1 MPKLVIG
8 LVIILS
14 LIGVGYYWQT
24 KHKTQVTVPSSAPM
38 ASVND
43 LPQPTTFTDSS
54 LGYSFTYPSTVQ
66 VQSYPDIPGGQIE
79 NYSMR
84 IEGLSASQFNPKNPQ
99 GLLSQDLY
107 CSASGPGVNI
117 SCKNTKVTSSTNPQ
131 GVTIYRVDRTK
142 TTEGG
147 ANAGSV
153 PDEAYVFAV
162 TKNPQYTGVLMSVD
176 QVDPSNIQHMLD
188 ILQTVTIT
196 P

>member
-1 MPKLVIG
+1 MPKFVAG
-8 LVIILS
+8 LVLILV
-14 LIGVGYYWQT
+14 LVGVGFYWQT
-24 KHKTQVTVPSSAPM
+24 NHQAKVSTPSPTVS
-38 ASVND
+38 N
-43 LPQPTTFTDSS
+43 LPQPMTFTDSS

-66 VQSYPDIPGGQIE
+66 VQSYPDIPGGQIAD
-79 NYSMR
+79 YTMR
-84 IEGLSASQFNPKNPQ
+84 IEGLTANQFSPKNPQ

-117 SCKNTKVTSSTNPQ
+117 TCKNTKVTSSTNSQ

-147 ANAGSV
+147 SNAGSI

-188 ILQTVTIT
+188 ILQTVSVT